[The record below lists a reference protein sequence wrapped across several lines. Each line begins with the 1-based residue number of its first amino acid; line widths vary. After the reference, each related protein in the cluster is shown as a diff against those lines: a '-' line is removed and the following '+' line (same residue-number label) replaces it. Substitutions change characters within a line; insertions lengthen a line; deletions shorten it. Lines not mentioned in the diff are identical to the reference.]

1 MVTEIIE
8 SLYHSILLGISI
20 TTMTTMVVVDL
31 KYFVTTGWFNDDVV
45 DWHEAKI
52 SIQDYIT
59 QLNQLRDKLITFLEQ
74 KKKKGYNN

>member
-1 MVTEIIE
+1 
-8 SLYHSILLGISI
+8 
-20 TTMTTMVVVDL
+20 MVVVDL

-59 QLNQLRDKLITFLEQ
+59 QLNQLRDELITFLEQ